1 MKRILLPTDF
11 SKISLN
17 AIDYATQIYKDEPCQ
32 FYLLNVYRIPY
43 LANEEL
49 MEQNI
54 SQLSALEDEMHEAS
68 IEEMKNVLAQIP
80 ENKNHIFEIVSDYN
94 LFNLAVHQVVEAK
107 DIELIIMGTKGATG
121 AREIFLGSNTSDVI
135 MRNSCNVMAIPENHS
150 FRPPKE
156 ILFPSDFK
164 IMYDESDLRPLMNL
178 AKKFGSIVRIV
189 YFNDTDELDEMQLLN
204 KENLDKFLAEIPHQY
219 YTLSTTNFEEGL
231 NCFTQSRGDIDMI
244 LIIGRHYGFF
254 ERLFFKPKVKVLS
267 FHSRIPLF
275 VVHHQNI

>member
-49 MEQNI
+49 MEQNV
-54 SQLSALEDEMHEAS
+54 SQLSAMEDEMHEAS

-164 IMYDESDLRPLMNL
+164 ITYDESDLRPLMNL
-178 AKKFGSIVRIV
+178 AKKFGSKVRIV
-189 YFNDTDELDEMQLLN
+189 HFNESDELDEMQMLN
-204 KENLDKFLAEIPHQY
+204 KENLDRFLTGIPHQY